1 MTKNAQPQ
9 TPWLPREVTEMRAM
23 LRADRPWSV
32 IAEALGRSVD
42 SCKAKARDTGMT
54 CNRPR
59 RTAKAQ
65 TQSPDR
71 PWAYGEEHELAA
83 LLSEG
88 HEMGVIAE
96 SMGRSMQSVS
106 NKAAMLARSA
116 EAAAHASERKPWP
129 TPRGMTRAQIA
140 WAIDNTGDPQAALI
154 LGMAR
159 DPLLRRC
166 PNKVWVARA
175 AA

>member
-9 TPWLPREVTEMRAM
+9 TPWLPREVAEMRTM

-32 IAEALGRSVD
+32 IAAALGRSEC
-42 SCKAKARDTGMT
+42 SCKSKARDMGMA
-54 CNRPR
+54 CNRPIR
-59 RTAKAQ
+59 RGAAVKQ
-65 TQSPDR
+65 NVDR

-140 WAIDNTGDPQAALI
+140 WAVDNTDDPQAALI

-159 DPLLRRC
+159 EPLLRQC